1 MTYKINYDL
10 VTMKTCH
17 ELARLPILELKSS
30 QLPRY
35 CQARKKHDEKAV
47 QKPFF
52 HFCFPYFSLLGY
64 SQKIPTGGLRTHNT
78 WNIFPGLQVFMLK
91 KEHVE
96 IPGGQLIKKVEFP
109 GEFKRKNRG
118 ISRHGSWF
126 LTLEFPRGV
135 IQFLRIFRG
144 ENLFSLKF

>member
-1 MTYKINYDL
+1 
-10 VTMKTCH
+10 
-17 ELARLPILELKSS
+17 
-30 QLPRY
+30 
-35 CQARKKHDEKAV
+35 
-47 QKPFF
+47 
-52 HFCFPYFSLLGY
+52 
-64 SQKIPTGGLRTHNT
+64 
-78 WNIFPGLQVFMLK
+78 MLK

-126 LTLEFPRGV
+126 LTLEFPRDV